1 MALDLQLQLDTQPRV
16 GGVEFDQADVESDLD
31 LPWVENVI
39 TAVGAAFTA
48 MFVSSVAVVMY
59 LA

>member
-1 MALDLQLQLDTQPRV
+1 MAFDLQLPLDTQPRI
-16 GGVEFDQADVESDLD
+16 GGVEFDRSDVESDLD
-31 LPWVENVI
+31 LPWVENLI

-48 MFVSSVAVVMY
+48 MFVSSVAVLMY